1 MANDLSTVLRTELET
16 VKSGLPANFN
26 IQRFVNNAVALLNGN
41 ETLQKYVANNAG
53 GIGQIKNGLMR
64 GAYLGLDALRNEFYL
79 IPYGSKLDFRIDY
92 RGEQKLVKK
101 YSIRPVKDIYA
112 KIVRQGDDFEEKIIN
127 GVPTID
133 FKPMPFNES
142 PVVGAFA
149 VCLFE
154 DGGIAYEVM
163 NKAELDAVEAKS
175 QRSGAWKDFP
185 NEMRKKSVIRRLC
198 KQMEIDFEN
207 ATQYEIFNEDMGMNF
222 DRPNIQ
228 EEVKENANTEDFII
242 EGEYEDTDDSDVVT
256 VDA

>member
-1 MANDLSTVLRTELET
+1 MANELSTVLKTELES
-16 VKSGLPANFN
+16 VKAGLPANFN
-26 IQRFVNNAVALLNGN
+26 IQRYVNNAIALLNGN
-41 ETLQKYVANNAG
+41 EVLQKFVKENKDTA
-53 GIGQIKNGLMR
+53 IGQIKSGLMR

-79 IPYGSKLDFRIDY
+79 IPYGKKLDFRIDY

-101 YSIRPVKDIYA
+101 YSIRPVKEIYA
-112 KIVRQGDDFEEKIIN
+112 KVVRKGDDFEEKIIN

-133 FKPMPFNES
+133 FKPLPFNES
-142 PVVGAFA
+142 PVIGAFA

-163 NKAELDAVEAKS
+163 TLAELNAVEAKS

-207 ATQYEIFNEDMGMNF
+207 PEQLEIFNEDMGMDF
-222 DRPNIQ
+222 SQKDIR
-228 EEVKENANTEDFII
+228 EEVAEKANSEEFVI
-242 EGEYEDTDDSDVVT
+242 EGEWVEEDEVSDE
-256 VDA
+256 DNA

>member
-41 ETLQKYVANNAG
+41 ETLQNFVAKNKG
-53 GIGQIKNGLMR
+53 GVGQIKNGLMR

-112 KIVRQGDDFEEKIIN
+112 KIVRQGDDFEEKIVN

-142 PVVGAFA
+142 PIVGVFA

-154 DGGIAYEVM
+154 DGGMIYEVM
-163 NKAELDAVEAKS
+163 SKKEIDACEAKS
-175 QRSGAWKDFP
+175 QKSGAWRDFYG
-185 NEMRKKSVIRRLC
+185 EMAKKSCIRRLM
-198 KQMEIDFEN
+198 KAMTIEFEN
-207 ATQYEIFNEDMGMNF
+207 PEQLEIFNEDMGMNF

-228 EEVKENANTEDFII
+228 EEAKENANSEDFII

>member
-1 MANDLSTVLRTELET
+1 MANDLSTVLRTELEG

-41 ETLQKYVANNAG
+41 ETLQEFAKSYG
-53 GIGQIKNGLMR
+53 TGQIKSGLMR

-79 IPYGSKLDFRIDY
+79 IPYKSKLDFRIDY

-112 KIVRQGDDFEEKIIN
+112 KIVRQGDDFEEKIVN

-142 PVVGAFA
+142 PIIGVFA

-154 DGGIAYEVM
+154 DGGMIYEVM
-163 NKAELDAVEAKS
+163 SKKEIDACEAKS
-175 QRSGAWKDFP
+175 QKSGAWRDFYG
-185 NEMRKKSVIRRLC
+185 EMAKKSCIRRLM
-198 KQMEIDFEN
+198 KAMTIEFEN
-207 ATQYEIFNEDMGMNF
+207 PEQLEIFNEDMGMNF

-228 EEVKENANTEDFII
+228 EEAKENANSEDFII
-242 EGEYEDTDDSDVVT
+242 EGEYEETDDSDVVT
-256 VDA
+256 VEP